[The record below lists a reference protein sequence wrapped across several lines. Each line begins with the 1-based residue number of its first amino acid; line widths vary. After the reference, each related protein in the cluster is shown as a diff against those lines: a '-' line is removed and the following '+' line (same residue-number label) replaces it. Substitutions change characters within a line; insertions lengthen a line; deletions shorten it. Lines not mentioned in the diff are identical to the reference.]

1 VSELISEGGVRKL
14 VLTEIWSALVTVG
27 GEELVEERRSAK
39 EEKRERTKEEVG
51 ISLYVIVS
59 SRNLYDGV
67 VVVGCDLLRPIHHI
81 ACCGRPPARC
91 DQTCHPKHYLHSS
104 SSLQRASH

>member
-1 VSELISEGGVRKL
+1 VSESIPKSGLCKL

-27 GEELVEERRSAK
+27 REELVEERRSAK
-39 EEKRERTKEEVG
+39 EEKREGTKEEVG
-51 ISLYVIVS
+51 ISLDPIVS
-59 SRNLYDGV
+59 SRSLYDGV
-67 VVVGCDLLRPIHHI
+67 VVVGCDLLRPIRHI
-81 ACCGRPPARC
+81 ACCGTPPARY